1 MSNATYTHSAFPS
14 IEALRSKTHRTAVAA
29 KLTRLGKMT
38 NPDID
43 LIDSNMNMT
52 ESTKIPTELA
62 NQMHQEE
69 EVMKR
74 IKDIHRNQVSE
85 R

>member
-1 MSNATYTHSAFPS
+1 
-14 IEALRSKTHRTAVAA
+14 
-29 KLTRLGKMT
+29 MT